1 MSPAGTGS
9 RISRERDEQDYQLPN
24 SPERDSDHEL
34 TTNAYTD
41 SNDSDDSDSD
51 VGHHTAYDDEAEEQ
65 DAASE
70 ATTNSNPPEIAAETA
85 QEERTGVEERAE
97 EEEERIEIPSR
108 RGGLRRKQD
117 PSYQYGFGFTQT
129 SGDKS
134 APKLPPVG
142 VTWKDKQPTSAALGA
157 PRSEE
162 KLPEAAEVQNA
173 RKAIFGLVF
182 TQMSAKTGIK
192 KHGQAAVD
200 ALRKEFEQFRSMD
213 VLEPLDAFKLTREQK
228 AESLRALSVIEQKR
242 NGLLKGRTVADGSSQ
257 KGKYPKEQTGS
268 PTISNDALFMTIL
281 VDAHENRD
289 VATADITGAYL
300 HAHMKDFVTMRFTG
314 WAVDLLC

>member
-1 MSPAGTGS
+1 M
-9 RISRERDEQDYQLPN
+9 
-24 SPERDSDHEL
+24 
-34 TTNAYTD
+34 
-41 SNDSDDSDSD
+41 
-51 VGHHTAYDDEAEEQ
+51 
-65 DAASE
+65 
-70 ATTNSNPPEIAAETA
+70 
-85 QEERTGVEERAE
+85 
-97 EEEERIEIPSR
+97 
-108 RGGLRRKQD
+108 
-117 PSYQYGFGFTQT
+117 
-129 SGDKS
+129 
-134 APKLPPVG
+134 
-142 VTWKDKQPTSAALGA
+142 GA

-182 TQMSAKTGIK
+182 TQMSTKTGIK